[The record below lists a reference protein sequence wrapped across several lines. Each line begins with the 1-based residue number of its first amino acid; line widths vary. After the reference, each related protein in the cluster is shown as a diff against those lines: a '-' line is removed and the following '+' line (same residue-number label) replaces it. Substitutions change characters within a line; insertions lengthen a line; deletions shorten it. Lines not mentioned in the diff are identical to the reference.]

1 MWLLQKTAL
10 IVDDDQSVLRN
21 FSRLL
26 RENGY
31 DVQAIETGG
40 EALGLVDR
48 QSFDIVLI
56 DFKLPDIDGA
66 ELLEKIRG
74 KISKAIKIMITG
86 FPTTDL
92 ENKVIDLG
100 IDAYVVK
107 PIKPDELLELI
118 QKLTK
123 NKPIL
128 DLIYLIYH
136 NCTNQFFTYILLLI
150 YIYFIA
156 LVH

>member
-1 MWLLQKTAL
+1 MVKHKWLFSIDFFNEEDGLLQKTAL

-31 DVQAIETGG
+31 EVQAIETGR
-40 EALGLVDR
+40 EALDLVDR

-66 ELLEKIRG
+66 ELLEKLRG

-118 QKLTK
+118 QKFTK
-123 NKPIL
+123 
-128 DLIYLIYH
+128 
-136 NCTNQFFTYILLLI
+136 TTS
-150 YIYFIA
+150 
-156 LVH
+156 

>member
-1 MWLLQKTAL
+1 LQKSAL

-31 DVQAIETGG
+31 AVQAVETGG
-40 EALGLVDR
+40 EAIALVNK
-48 QSFDIVLI
+48 QCFDVVLI

-66 ELLEKIRG
+66 ELLQQICEKI
-74 KISKAIKIMITG
+74 SSAVKIMITG

-92 ENKVIDLG
+92 ENRVIDLG

-107 PIKPDELLELI
+107 PMKPDELLELI
-118 QKLTK
+118 EERIKEKTS
-123 NKPIL
+123 
-128 DLIYLIYH
+128 
-136 NCTNQFFTYILLLI
+136 CSS
-150 YIYFIA
+150 
-156 LVH
+156 

>member
-1 MWLLQKTAL
+1 MQKTAL

-26 RENGY
+26 RENGFE
-31 DVQAIETGG
+31 VQAIESAR
-40 EALGLVDR
+40 EALNLVDS

-56 DFKLPDIDGA
+56 DFKLPDMDGA
-66 ELLEKIRG
+66 ELLERIRG
-74 KISKAIKIMITG
+74 RISKAIKIMITG

-92 ENKVIDLG
+92 ENKVVDLG

-118 QKLTK
+118 QKLTNEK
-123 NKPIL
+123 
-128 DLIYLIYH
+128 
-136 NCTNQFFTYILLLI
+136 
-150 YIYFIA
+150 A
-156 LVH
+156 

>member
-1 MWLLQKTAL
+1 MQKTAL

-31 DVQAIETGG
+31 EVQAIETGR

-66 ELLEKIRG
+66 ELIEKIRG
-74 KISKAIKIMITG
+74 KTRKAITIMITG

-92 ENKVIDLG
+92 ENKVVDLD

-107 PIKPDELLELI
+107 PVKPDELLELI
-118 QKLTK
+118 QKLTNEK
-123 NKPIL
+123 
-128 DLIYLIYH
+128 
-136 NCTNQFFTYILLLI
+136 
-150 YIYFIA
+150 A
-156 LVH
+156 